1 MNKLITLVSST
12 LLGLALAQTHTA
24 DDTLGKIEQFKP
36 VAKGPVQVITTTN
49 FITDVAQQ
57 IGGDRVRVQGLMGA
71 GVDPHLYKASAGD
84 VRKLSQANLVL
95 YGGLFLEG
103 KMAELLEKNPRAI
116 AVSDG
121 IPRERLIAPKGG
133 FAGQYTY
140 DPHVWFDV
148 ELWKFVIGPIRDALT
163 KLDPAGADSYKQ
175 RSETYLKQLDEL
187 NAKLQ
192 KEFAR
197 IPKEQR
203 VLITSHDAFSYFGR
217 KYGFEVRGLQGVSTV
232 VEAGAKD
239 VQALAD
245 FIAARKIKSVFVESS
260 VSPKALQAVVA
271 ATKAKGWNVVV
282 GGQLF
287 SDAAGQAGTLEGT
300 YVGMV
305 EANMRIIVKGLLGG

>member
-1 MNKLITLVSST
+1 MLI
-12 LLGLALAQTHTA
+12 GLALAQTTHSA
-24 DDTLGKIEQFKP
+24 KDTLGKIPQLKP
-36 VAKGPVQVITTTN
+36 ITKGPVQVVTTTN

-57 IGGDRVRVQGLMGA
+57 IGGARVKVQGLMGA

-84 VRKLSQANLVL
+84 VRKLAQANLVL

-116 AVSDG
+116 AISDG

-148 ELWKFVIGPIRDALT
+148 ELWKYVVAPIRDALS
-163 KLDPAGADSYKQ
+163 KLDPAGTEFYQ
-175 RSETYLKQLDEL
+175 ERSEAYLKQLGALDTR
-187 NAKLQ
+187 LQ

-197 IPKEQR
+197 VPKEGR

-239 VQALAD
+239 VQALAE
-245 FIAARKIKSVFVESS
+245 FIAARKIRAVFVESS
-260 VSPKALQAVVA
+260 ISPKALQAVVA
-271 ATKAKGWNVVV
+271 ATRAKGWSVSV
-282 GGQLF
+282 GGELF
-287 SDAAGQAGTLEGT
+287 SDAAGKTGTPEGT
-300 YVGMV
+300 YLGMV
-305 EANMRIIVKGLLGG
+305 EANMRIIVKGLLGLAPQ

>member
-1 MNKLITLVSST
+1 V
-12 LLGLALAQTHTA
+12 GLAQTHTA
-24 DDTLGKIEQFKP
+24 KDTLAKIEQLKP
-36 VAKGPVQVITTTN
+36 LSRGQVQVVTTTN
-49 FITDVAQQ
+49 FITDLAQQ
-57 IGGDRVRVQGLMGA
+57 IGGERVRVQGLMGP

-121 IPRERLIAPKGG
+121 IPRQRLIAPKGG

-163 KLDPAGADSYKQ
+163 KLDPSGADFYKG
-175 RSETYLKQLDEL
+175 RSEVYLKQLDALE
-187 NAKLQ
+187 ARLQ

-197 IPKEQR
+197 ITKEGR
-203 VLITSHDAFSYFGR
+203 VLITSHDAFVYFGR

-239 VQALAD
+239 VQALAE
-245 FIAARKIKSVFVESS
+245 FIATRKIRAVFVESS

-271 ATKAKGWNVVV
+271 AAKAKGWSVSV
-282 GGQLF
+282 GGELF
-287 SDAAGQAGTLEGT
+287 SDAAGKAGTPEGT
-300 YVGMV
+300 YIGMV
-305 EANMRIIVKGLLGG
+305 EFNMRTIVKGLLGG